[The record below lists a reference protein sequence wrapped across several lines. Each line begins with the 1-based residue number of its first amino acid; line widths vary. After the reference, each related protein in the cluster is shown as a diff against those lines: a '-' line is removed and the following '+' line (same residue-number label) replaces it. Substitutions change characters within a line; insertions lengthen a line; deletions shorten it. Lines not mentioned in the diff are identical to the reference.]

1 MNLQLAQDIV
11 ALHAAHLQ
19 TGTPP
24 AWADCVRPE
33 DGAHGEQAAAVL
45 AACRSMG
52 FVEDDAQLLARAWT
66 AQALRL
72 GQFDATAWPDDAR
85 DFGVH
90 TGPRADAFAPCPQQ
104 LGLYAVLPDAAWVA
118 RMAEAGVPTLQLRF
132 KSDDRAAVAREVQ
145 AAVRAVQGSA
155 SLLFINDHWRE
166 AIDAGAYGVH
176 LGQEDLEGARE
187 QLPEERR
194 LVAGAPRGVECR
206 GVRGRQRAQL
216 RRKQAKR
223 LIPGDRRVM
232 RRARPQ
238 HKRLGEPALRV
249 QPVVAPRR
257 QFGDRVARE
266 ELPADAQR
274 RRLVG
279 HRLGAVLAELEGVP
293 PRVRARPRAR
303 LAVEAVG
310 LVNLQQQPCAAHDA
324 RGAQQLRGL
333 GHGLRP
339 GRGATGRAQP
349 WRSGFGRGAGRG

>member
-90 TGPRADAFAPCPQQ
+90 TGPRGDAFAPCPQQ

-187 QLPEERR
+187 QLHSIRS
-194 LVAGAPRGVECR
+194 AG
-206 GVRGRQRAQL
+206 L
-216 RRKQAKR
+216 
-223 LIPGDRRVM
+223 
-232 RRARPQ
+232 
-238 HKRLGEPALRV
+238 RLGLSTHGYAELLRAES
-249 QPVVAPRR
+249 VAPSYL
-257 QFGDRVARE
+257 A
-266 ELPADAQR
+266 
-274 RRLVG
+274 
-279 HRLGAVLAELEGVP
+279 LGAVYATTLKRMATAPQGPGRLAAYARLMRHRPLVAIGGIDFARLDEVLPSGVGSVAV
-293 PRVRARPRAR
+293 VRALVAAQDPAAEARRFMER
-303 LAVEAVG
+303 LAT
-310 LVNLQQQPCAAHDA
+310 A
-324 RGAQQLRGL
+324 RKA
-333 GHGLRP
+333 P
-339 GRGATGRAQP
+339 
-349 WRSGFGRGAGRG
+349 